1 MKKNIGKIDKSI
13 RIIIGLALIA
23 YGIIEHSYLGLI
35 GLIPL
40 ITALVSWC
48 PLYCPLSLSTSCKNT
63 CNKS

>member
-48 PLYCPLSLSTSCKNT
+48 PLYCPLSLNTSCENT